1 MTGIVAMLDGRNW
14 TAIAHELDVEGYALL
29 PGLLTP
35 AQARELAN
43 AAPAT
48 APTARAS
55 ASADSGELFG
65 HAPRRQRPGCHG
77 ARRSIAIWRRLPTA
91 GSRSWTTAALSGRTA
106 GILARNRAAGQTRPL
121 SRLQR
126 LRQGDEVGLHQHV
139 DGDCVF
145 PLQVVALLSE
155 PDGISPVANSS

>member
-1 MTGIVAMLDGRNW
+1 MTGIVAMLDGRDW
-14 TAIAHELDVEGYALL
+14 TAIAHELDVEGHALL

-55 ASADSGELFG
+55 AGADNGELFG

-77 ARRSIAIWRRLPTA
+77 EAFYRHLAPIANRWQQILDDPLRYPAELPEF
-91 GSRSWTTAALSGRTA
+91 
-106 GILARNRAAGQTRPL
+106 LARNAPLARRGRCRACNGCARRRGGPASARRRRLRLSAAGRGLAVRAGRDFTGGEL
-121 SRLQR
+121 S
-126 LRQGDEVGLHQHV
+126 
-139 DGDCVF
+139 
-145 PLQVVALLSE
+145 
-155 PDGISPVANSS
+155 

>member
-1 MTGIVAMLDGRNW
+1 MTGIVAMLDGRDW
-14 TAIAHELDVEGYALL
+14 TAIAHELDVEGHALL

-55 ASADSGELFG
+55 AGADNGELFG
-65 HAPRRQRPGCHG
+65 HAPSAPAAWMPWREAFYRHLAP
-77 ARRSIAIWRRLPTA
+77 IANRWQQILDDPLRYPAELPEF
-91 GSRSWTTAALSGRTA
+91 
-106 GILARNRAAGQTRPL
+106 LARNRAAGQTRPL
-121 SRLQR
+121 SRL

-139 DGDCVF
+139 DGDASFRCRSW
-145 PLQVVALLSE
+145 PCCPS
-155 PDGISPVANSS
+155 PDGISPAANSS